1 MLPEDENHFK
11 FGENWKSFSEM
22 LNDERIRD
30 AEKSISGLIAA
41 ERING
46 KSFLDI
52 GCGSGL
58 FAIAAARLG
67 ASPVIGL
74 DVDPESILTSRQNN
88 QRWLPEQSMCFELLS
103 VLDDAGMSQLPIVDI
118 VYAWGSLH
126 HTGNMRKAIH
136 NAAGRVKPGG
146 LFVIAIYNRHITSPL
161 WLIIKRLYNAL
172 GNNGRKT
179 MVFIMTPIIALAKFL
194 ATGKNPFQPRRGMD
208 MKHNVIDWVGGYPYE
223 YGSIKEMATILENEN
238 MGVEKAI
245 QANVPTGC
253 NEFICVKKLDNHTK

>member
-1 MLPEDENHFK
+1 LILPEDKNHFE

-22 LNDERIRD
+22 LNEERIRD
-30 AEKSISGLIAA
+30 AEQSITGLLAA
-41 ERING
+41 ERISG
-46 KSFLDI
+46 RSFLDI

-74 DVDPESILTSRQNN
+74 DVDSESVLTSRQNN
-88 QRWLPEQSMCFELLS
+88 QHWCPQQSLRFEQLS
-103 VLDDAGMSQLPIVDI
+103 VLDDAGMSQLPLVDI
-118 VYAWGSLH
+118 AYAWGSLH

-136 NAAGRVKPGG
+136 NAAEKVKPGG
-146 LFVIAIYNRHITSPL
+146 FFVIAIYNRHVTSPV
-161 WLIIKRLYNAL
+161 WLVIKRLYNAL
-172 GNNGRKT
+172 GKNGRKA
-179 MVFIMTPIIALAKFL
+179 MVFIMTPVIALAKFL

-223 YGSIKEMATILENEN
+223 YASIQEMTAILENEN
-238 MGVEKAI
+238 MVVEKAI

-253 NEFICVKKLDNHTK
+253 NEFICKKKLENT